1 METCIAMSILLVA
14 VRYPKRIRT
23 HSAFIW
29 VRWSSWL
36 LILQNFFIL
45 FSCFALSVLYIT
57 MRHGEQIFVQC
68 FIENSYTRKSGG
80 SFASYHFHGCR
91 CCRHRYLAIEKLRM
105 QSAQAFGQIGSLDSL
120 IRPSVRP
127 FRPFVR
133 SLSISVSLLTISG
146 GLYLC
151 LA

>member
-45 FSCFALSVLYIT
+45 FSYFALSVLYIT

-91 CCRHRYLAIEKLRM
+91 CCRHRYFCNRKIAHAKR
-105 QSAQAFGQIGSLDSL
+105 SSFWLDWQPRLTYSPV
-120 IRPSVRP
+120 RPSVRP
-127 FRPFVR
+127 FVVYLCF
-133 SLSISVSLLTISG
+133 SLTISG
-146 GLYLC
+146 RLYLC